1 MIRVLGLALLL
12 AACSGSPAGTADADP
27 AASDEKADCA
37 IAGAA
42 DYTPACTVERSDT
55 GLVVHHPDGG
65 FRRFETGEG
74 DNRVRPADG
83 AEAAQWRELADGRVE
98 VVVGQD
104 RYLLNLAPEPSDAA
118 STPASGQ

>member
-1 MIRVLGLALLL
+1 MALVL
-12 AACSGSPAGTADADP
+12 AACSGSPAGTADTDP
-27 AASDEKADCA
+27 SHPAEKTDCA
-37 IAGAA
+37 ISGAA
-42 DYTPACTVERSDT
+42 DYKPVCTVERSET

-65 FRRFETGEG
+65 FRRFELGEG
-74 DNRVRPADG
+74 DNRIRPADG

-104 RYLLNLAPEPSDAA
+104 RYRLKLAPEPSDAA